1 MKSFIEKLFKRE
13 PPNYNYIVNE
23 YKPSR
28 GKAMSK
34 PARLS
39 EHDLESITDKDEMD
53 IDNIY
58 KKN

>member
-1 MKSFIEKLFKRE
+1 MKSIIEKLFRRE
-13 PPNYNYIVNE
+13 VPSYNYVVNE

-39 EHDLESITDKDEMD
+39 EYDMESNAEKDEMD

>member
-1 MKSFIEKLFKRE
+1 MKSIIEKLFRRNV
-13 PPNYNYIVNE
+13 PSYNYIVTE

-34 PARLS
+34 PARLT
-39 EHDLESITDKDEMD
+39 EYDIESNTNADEMD

>member
-1 MKSFIEKLFKRE
+1 MKSIIEKLFRRE
-13 PPNYNYIVNE
+13 VPSYNYIVSE

-28 GKAMSK
+28 AKAKSK

-39 EHDLESITDKDEMD
+39 EYNLESDKITDEMD